1 MQPELVFDLR
11 SDIPYPV
18 YGWRSAGKSMQLGKL
33 TTATHYIAFHL
44 SIEVENLAKMQR
56 RRHRHIQLST
66 RYFLMP
72 SPEFAGTQQIFLGE
86 NYRSTG
92 AILRASLEII
102 SRGTPVPILGSEPLM
117 SDSFS

>member
-11 SDIPYPV
+11 SDIQYPV
-18 YGWRSAGKSMQLGKL
+18 YGWRSAGNSVQLDQL
-33 TTATHYIAFHL
+33 TTATHCIPFHL
-44 SIEVENLAKMQR
+44 STEVENLAKMQR
-56 RRHRHIQLST
+56 RKHRQVQLSP
-66 RYFLMP
+66 RYFLTP

-86 NYRSTG
+86 SYRSTG

-102 SRGTPVPILGSEPLM
+102 SRGTPVPILRSQPLM